1 MIVSVC
7 LSVCLSASISLE
19 LHIRFSPNFCM
30 LPVAVARS
38 SSGGV
43 AICYVFPV
51 LHVSQGYS
59 TSRLSERSARAAF
72 GLAIKGAQ

>member
-1 MIVSVC
+1 
-7 LSVCLSASISLE
+7 
-19 LHIRFSPNFCM
+19 M

-51 LHVSQGYS
+51 LQMTLYLHVSQGYS